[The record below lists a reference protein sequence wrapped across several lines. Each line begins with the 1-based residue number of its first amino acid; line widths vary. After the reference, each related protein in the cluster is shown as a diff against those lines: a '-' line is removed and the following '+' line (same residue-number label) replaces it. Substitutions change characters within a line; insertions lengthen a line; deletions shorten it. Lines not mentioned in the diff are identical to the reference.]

1 MNEIKTETMHNTDR
15 HLTNEQFVTLL
26 VSPGAGHPHLRSCE
40 LCASQLEGLRS
51 SIGDLRSASVA
62 AAERHYRLAVLAQAA
77 RRRTHRRPR
86 LAWAFTAVAALL
98 VIAIPFAAKL
108 RTPVRQPVAAT
119 PAAAPAANASNL
131 SNLSDDQILNNVDSD
146 LSASVP
152 SPLLPLEST
161 STTAPT
167 KETE

>member
-1 MNEIKTETMHNTDR
+1 MNESKVDTMNQTER

-26 VSPGAGHPHLRSCE
+26 ISPGAGHPHLRSCE

-51 SIGDLRSASVA
+51 SIGDLRDASIV
-62 AAERHYRLAVLAQAA
+62 AAERHYRAAVRAQAA
-77 RRRTHRRPR
+77 PRRTQRPR
-86 LAWAFTAVAALL
+86 LAWAATAVAAALFL
-98 VIAIPFAAKL
+98 GVPFAAKL
-108 RTPVRQPVAAT
+108 RTPVHPTVAAT
-119 PAAAPAANASNL
+119 PVAGPLTNA
-131 SNLSDDQILNNVDSD
+131 SNLSDDQLLNNVDSD

-161 STTAPT
+161 STTAST

>member
-1 MNEIKTETMHNTDR
+1 MNDFKTDSMNQTDR

-26 VSPGAGHPHLRSCE
+26 ISPGAGHPHLRSCE

-51 SIGDLRSASVA
+51 SIGDLRDASVV
-62 AAERHYRLAVLAQAA
+62 AAERHYRAAVRAQAA
-77 RRRTHRRPR
+77 PRRTPRPR
-86 LAWAFTAVAALL
+86 LAWALTAVAAVLF
-98 VIAIPFAAKL
+98 IGMPFAAKL
-108 RTPVRQPVAAT
+108 RTSAHPPIAVTTVAAPVT
-119 PAAAPAANASNL
+119 TASNI
-131 SNLSDDQILNNVDSD
+131 SQISDDQLLNNVDSD

-161 STTAPT
+161 STTAST

>member
-1 MNEIKTETMHNTDR
+1 MNPAIHETDR

-26 VSPGAGHPHLRSCE
+26 LSSGAGHPHLRSCE

-51 SIGDLRSASVA
+51 SIGDLRDASVI
-62 AAERHYRLAVLAQAA
+62 AAERHYRAAVRDRAVRQ
-77 RRRTHRRPR
+77 RTPHRPR
-86 LAWAFTAVAALL
+86 FAWAITALAGVLFIGA
-98 VIAIPFAAKL
+98 PFAAKFGTF
-108 RTPVRQPVAAT
+108 RSPAHPPVAVAT
-119 PAAAPAANASNL
+119 VTPPANAA
-131 SNLSDDQILNNVDSD
+131 SNLSDDQLLNNIDSD

-161 STTAPT
+161 STTAST